1 MRLGAAI
8 AEAMKRLRRDSG
20 SREEG
25 FTLVVALITMLM
37 LSVLGAMSLLLMVSA
52 LTGAVNNKPEDRAF
66 QIAKAGINV
75 AHTKI
80 VGHEIPGEGY
90 SVTGEVMG
98 GEYSVEVTSLG
109 GYDYLITSSSLYMES
124 GTAYRRTI
132 QEKAAYSAERSF
144 DALRNYVLYA
154 GRNLTIDVNQDIPNA
169 IPITFNGNIRAE
181 KGVYINCTPKVRL
194 EDGLTINGNVEGKE
208 TVSVLAAPGGT
219 GNQVVAVNL
228 YGDIKTGDLNNPTS
242 SGVVTLRTEGGG
254 NSSGRINAAIGG
266 AKVWNIY
273 ATSLSTQ
280 KSGAKDIINTGNT
293 INQVGVEK
301 VHPPQPDFD
310 YYRILAMDQGNYF
323 LGDKTVTGDLGP
335 MGYSSVTVIYCT
347 GNLTL
352 ENVNWN
358 EPDMK
363 GIFVCEGDFKTNTTS
378 TLKFESSSVFQVVAN
393 GDVLFNNKW
402 QFPKGGATSEFF
414 FWAGNDAYIELAM
427 FAEQLL
433 QVSAM
438 RDILVKSTKSPQ
450 APGVECVIN
459 YRAPDVDVAAWP
471 IDIKITDWRELPS
484 E

>member
-1 MRLGAAI
+1 MRSRTAIIAA
-8 AEAMKRLRRDSG
+8 AERARRNPG

-25 FTLVVALITMLM
+25 FTMVIALASLLM
-37 LSVLGAMSLLLMVSA
+37 LSILGAMSLLLMVAA

-80 VGHEIPGEGY
+80 VGHEIPSEGY
-90 SVTGEVMG
+90 SVTGEIMG
-98 GEYSVEVTSLG
+98 GEYSVEVSSLG
-109 GYDYLITSSSLYMES
+109 GYDYLITSSGLYTEK

-132 QEKAAYSAERSF
+132 QENAAYSAERSF
-144 DALRNYVLYA
+144 DALRNYILYA
-154 GRNLTIDVNQDIPNA
+154 GRNVTIDVNQDIPNA

-181 KGVYINCTPKVRL
+181 EGVYISCTPKVRL
-194 EDGLTINGNVEGKE
+194 EDGLTVNGNIEAKE

-219 GNQVVAVNL
+219 GNQTVAVNL
-228 YGDIKTGDLNNPTS
+228 YGDIKTGDINNPAAT
-242 SGVVTLRTEGGG
+242 GVVTLTTEGGG
-254 NSSGRINAAIGG
+254 NAKGIINAAVGG
-266 AKVWNIY
+266 SQTWNLY
-273 ATSLSTQ
+273 ATSLSTL
-280 KSGAKDIINTGNT
+280 KSGSKDVINTGNV
-293 INQVGVEK
+293 IGSPGVEK

-310 YYRILAMDQGNYF
+310 YYKILAMDQGNYF
-323 LGDKTVTGDLGP
+323 LGDKTISGDLGP
-335 MGYSSVTVIYCT
+335 MGLSSVTVVYCT

-363 GIFVCEGDFKTNTTS
+363 GIFVCEGDFTTNTAS
-378 TLKFESSSVFQVVAN
+378 TLKFENSSIFQVVAG
-393 GDVLFNNKW
+393 GDVVFNNKW
-402 QFPKGGATSEFF
+402 QFPKGGSSSEFF
-414 FWAGNDAYIELAM
+414 FWSGNDAYIELAM

-438 RDILVKSTKSPQ
+438 RDIMVKATKSPQ
-450 APGVECVIN
+450 APGVACTVN

-471 IDIKITDWRELPS
+471 IDIRITDWRELPS